1 MPYLPRRRRRIVA
14 SRSRRTTRRRRQLTM
29 SVPRKIRGMSR
40 GKYHFKRTTHLADT
54 IVTPAGGLGLFFTF
68 QLTDLPNY
76 TEFSALFD
84 QFRIN
89 AVVIKFVPTWT
100 SNDINPQS
108 TALYMPNFHSALDFD
123 GPTTAPTAETD
134 LLQYQS
140 YRMTRGHV
148 VHMRKIVP
156 CVNVAAYE
164 SALATAYLPK
174 RKQFL
179 DMVDVATQHFG
190 MKIWIDAPNLTS
202 NLAYKTYATYYF
214 TTRSVR

>member
-1 MPYLPRRRRRIVA
+1 MPLGKRKLKRTYNVRKRRRTRTYMARPGRRLI
-14 SRSRRTTRRRRQLTM
+14 T
-29 SVPRKIRGMSR
+29 G
-40 GKYHFKRTTHLADT
+40 GKYHFKRTTHIADT
-54 IVTPAGGLGLFFTF
+54 IVTPAGGYGQFFTF

-123 GPTTAPTAETD
+123 GPSSAPTSETD

-140 YRMTRGHV
+140 YKMTRGHH
-148 VHMRKIVP
+148 VHQRKIIP
-156 CVNVAAYE
+156 CVNVTAYE
-164 SALATAYLPK
+164 SALNTAYMPK

-202 NLAYKTYATYYF
+202 NLAYKTYVTYYF